1 MNQWIR
7 FNRIIFDISKFNDLI
22 TFQIFFNSTGMIQLI
37 YSWIFFFY
45 SYEFALVMVQYM
57 KKNEESN
64 IDYKHEVI
72 HTKLILEY
80 WNL

>member
-7 FNRIIFDISKFNDLI
+7 FNRIIFDISKFNDPI

-72 HTKLILEY
+72 HT
-80 WNL
+80 

>member
-1 MNQWIR
+1 MN
-7 FNRIIFDISKFNDLI
+7 
-22 TFQIFFNSTGMIQLI
+22 
-37 YSWIFFFY
+37 FFFY

-80 WNL
+80 